1 MAPSGWPI
9 RLPGIILI
17 LVLLPS
23 VNGALANASPHAV
36 PHASPPPLPAQAPSP
51 PPPLPPGP
59 PPGSPPPPPGSPPP
73 PLGSFLPGS
82 RSSTGTCCD
91 SRTCSSTFPRIKKR
105 KKSVSKD
112 ERMAKEAMESVRYA
126 MREGFMSGNDS
137 NATQLRN
144 IVTTAM
150 CALGSSSKVRLG
162 AGDT

>member
-17 LVLLPS
+17 LVLWPS
-23 VNGALANASPHAV
+23 VDGALENASPHAV
-36 PHASPPPLPAQAPSP
+36 PHANPHPLPAQPPSAP
-51 PPPLPPGP
+51 PPPPGP
-59 PPGSPPPPPGSPPP
+59 PPGSPPPT
-73 PLGSFLPGS
+73 PGS
-82 RSSTGTCCD
+82 RLPGAPSLTGTCCD
-91 SRTCSSTFPRIKKR
+91 SGTCSPKWPPIKSR

-112 ERMAKEAMESVRYA
+112 ERITKEAVESIRYA

-144 IVTTAM
+144 ILTTAI